1 MITNVKVPLR
11 TNEYRALEE
20 CAAEDIRNTADQ
32 ARHLVREAL
41 RERELLDEEKSQQ
54 NGKKVSD

>member
-20 CAAEDIRNTADQ
+20 CAEEDIRNTADQ
-32 ARHLVREAL
+32 VRHLVREAL
-41 RERELLDEEKSQQ
+41 KERHLLEAEQTK
-54 NGKKVSD
+54 NEKKVSH